1 MVKNLVQLWQIS
13 IIILILVMS
22 SSWVSADEFNLAVAT
37 NFYDT
42 AKKLVNLF
50 AKRTRHQA
58 IITAGSTG
66 KLYNQ
71 LKEKPAAFDVFLSAD
86 IETPQLLEQQGLGVA
101 NTRFSYAIGKLVL
114 WSPQEGLVDAKGE
127 ILQQGKF
134 EHLSIANPQ
143 VGPYGVI
150 AQEAMTNLNVWE
162 KLQPKLLL
170 HENMTKTYQT
180 IKTGESQLG
189 FVALSMLNPNQRIV
203 GSFWVV
209 PTNLYT
215 PIEQQAIL
223 LPAGKDNQAA
233 LAFLDFLKT
242 PRARNTIESYG
253 YGLP

>member
-1 MVKNLVQLWQIS
+1 MAKIFAQWWQVS
-13 IIILILVMS
+13 IIIVIIS
-22 SSWVSADEFNLAVAT
+22 STSAVSADEFNLAVAT
-37 NFYDT
+37 NFHDT
-42 AKKLVNLF
+42 AKRLVNLF
-50 AKRTRHQA
+50 AKRTGHQA

-71 LKEKPAAFDVFLSAD
+71 LKEKKASFDIFLSAD
-86 IETPQLLEQQGLGVA
+86 VETPQLIEKQGLGVD

-134 EHLSIANPQ
+134 EHLSIADPQ

-150 AQEAMTNLNVWE
+150 AQEVMANLSVWE
-162 KLQPKLLL
+162 KLQSKLLL
-170 HENMTKTYQT
+170 HENMTTTYQT
-180 IKTGESQLG
+180 IKKGESQLG
-189 FVALSMLNPNQRIV
+189 FVALSMLDPNQKIV

-223 LPAGKDNQAA
+223 LQAGKNNKAA